1 MRQTVMWLLE
11 VFSPYSSI
19 HYSYKDKNSCFLSE
33 YPYKFT
39 SELTGKDVVEDDH
52 VEFKIDV
59 DEDDGEVKW
68 FKVGETF
75 N

>member
-1 MRQTVMWLLE
+1 
-11 VFSPYSSI
+11 
-19 HYSYKDKNSCFLSE
+19 
-33 YPYKFT
+33 
-39 SELTGKDVVEDDH
+39 VVEDDH